1 MTKSP
6 KRVHTHTH
14 THTHTHRSDLVPQA
28 RAPIPLRRGLV
39 PKTRALTHPAL
50 FSYTLLLHSQPRSW
64 STDMAGGGPKNT
76 KPGYF
81 PFSYFLSNSTKHKG
95 GTGGVRTVYCIL
107 RTPNTTPYPPM

>member
-1 MTKSP
+1 
-6 KRVHTHTH
+6 
-14 THTHTHRSDLVPQA
+14 
-28 RAPIPLRRGLV
+28 
-39 PKTRALTHPAL
+39 
-50 FSYTLLLHSQPRSW
+50 
-64 STDMAGGGPKNT
+64 MAGGGPKNT